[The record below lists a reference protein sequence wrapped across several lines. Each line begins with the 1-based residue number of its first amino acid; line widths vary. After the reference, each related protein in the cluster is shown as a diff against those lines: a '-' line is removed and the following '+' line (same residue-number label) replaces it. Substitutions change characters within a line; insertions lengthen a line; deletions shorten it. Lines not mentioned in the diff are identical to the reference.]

1 MQGQS
6 LIVFTCETTGVTFHE
21 IKSIGTTVSVTF
33 DDADIGNTMKT
44 KRTKIAS
51 RLAHY
56 LSWMRRSVLFHRVA
70 TCSQSSPVWRLAL
83 PPRVRLSTM
92 ARRALI

>member
-51 RLAHY
+51 RLAH
-56 LSWMRRSVLFHRVA
+56 
-70 TCSQSSPVWRLAL
+70 
-83 PPRVRLSTM
+83 
-92 ARRALI
+92 